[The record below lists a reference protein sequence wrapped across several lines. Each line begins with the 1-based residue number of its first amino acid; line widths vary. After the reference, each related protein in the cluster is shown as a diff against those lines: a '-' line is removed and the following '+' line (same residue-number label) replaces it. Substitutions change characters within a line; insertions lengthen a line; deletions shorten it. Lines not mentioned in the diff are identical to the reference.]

1 MPMNH
6 NKNNRSFNRK
16 KKNRVIKNFLQ
27 ENPEYNL
34 LYHQLLK
41 EARVWNSISQYWL
54 ANEATRRA
62 NCLLKGDIDGY
73 KQVKHSNELYF
84 HKY

>member
-6 NKNNRSFNRK
+6 NNNRSFRRK
-16 KKNRVIKNFLQ
+16 QTHRVSNDFLQ
-27 ENPEYNL
+27 KNPEYNL
-34 LYHQLLK
+34 LYLQLLK
-41 EARVWNSISQYWL
+41 EARIWNAMSQYWL
-54 ANEATRRA
+54 GSEANRRA

-84 HKY
+84 RNYK